1 MSSASQTVT
10 SNDDVTM
17 YRTLVAVAFSALVIP
32 LGAQTPQPAPVPAP
46 DPLPSITLP
55 ATLDRVLRDY
65 ERAWRANDIPALVS
79 LFTEDGFVLQPG
91 RQPARGHAA
100 LTSVYRSQAGGML
113 RLRALAYSH
122 SDSVGYIIGAYGYGE
137 NPGDTGK
144 FTLTLRRSGD
154 RWLIAS
160 DMDNG
165 NQARRPP
172 P

>member
-1 MSSASQTVT
+1 M
-10 SNDDVTM
+10 TM
-17 YRTLVAVAFSALVIP
+17 YRMAFIAVAFSLLATP
-32 LGAQTPQPAPVPAP
+32 LSAQLPQPAPTVAA

-55 ATLDRVLRDY
+55 ADVDQVLRNY

-91 RQPARGHAA
+91 RPPARGHAA
-100 LTSVYRSQAGGML
+100 LTNVYRGQAGGML
-113 RLRALAYSH
+113 RLRALAHASA
-122 SDSVGYIIGAYGYGE
+122 DTVGYIIGAYGYGDA
-137 NPGDTGK
+137 PGDQGK
-144 FTLTLRRSGD
+144 FTLTLRRVGG

-172 P
+172 SPTP